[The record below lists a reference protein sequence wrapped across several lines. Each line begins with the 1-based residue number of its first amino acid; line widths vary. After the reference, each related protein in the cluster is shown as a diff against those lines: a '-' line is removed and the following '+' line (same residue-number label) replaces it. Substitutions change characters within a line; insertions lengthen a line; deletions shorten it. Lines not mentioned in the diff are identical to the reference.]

1 MKLFYLD
8 SINARR
14 GKVFASL
21 RTYALSGNRLVAGV
35 VLVLAVTP
43 LGLNVVS
50 DAYIHLIELSDA
62 HLD

>member
-1 MKLFYLD
+1 M
-8 SINARR
+8 
-14 GKVFASL
+14 FASL

-50 DAYIHLIELSDA
+50 DAYTHLIELSDA
-62 HLD
+62 HLN

>member
-1 MKLFYLD
+1 M
-8 SINARR
+8 
-14 GKVFASL
+14 FASL
-21 RTYALSGNRLVAGV
+21 RTYALIGNRLVAGV